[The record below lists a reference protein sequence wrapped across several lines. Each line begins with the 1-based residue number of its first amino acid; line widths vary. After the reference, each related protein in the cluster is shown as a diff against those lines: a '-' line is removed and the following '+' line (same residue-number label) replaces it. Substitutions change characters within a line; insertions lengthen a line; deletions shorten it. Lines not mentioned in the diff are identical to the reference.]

1 MRAMSETG
9 EPNARVLRD
18 PLSPHVRDEVMA
30 EILGDVHTLHK
41 SVSDLAAII
50 QTSDE
55 RLSGRIAELLQA
67 SREFANAREGA
78 IAELSAQASI
88 ATQRR
93 IADSLGATLA
103 KVDLT
108 LASIS
113 GTVRESTTRRL
124 IELFAVALASAAL
137 AGTATLAGVW
147 ALIH

>member
-9 EPNARVLRD
+9 EPNARVRRD

-30 EILGDVHTLHK
+30 EILGDVHMLHK

-55 RLSGRIAELLQA
+55 RLSGRIAELLKA
-67 SREFANAREGA
+67 SREFAHAREGA

-93 IADSLGATLA
+93 IADSLGGTLA

-108 LASIS
+108 LASIG
-113 GTVRESTTRRL
+113 GTLRESNTRRL

-137 AGTATLAGVW
+137 AGAATLAGVW

>member
-9 EPNARVLRD
+9 EPNAGVRRD
-18 PLSPHVRDEVMA
+18 PLSPHLRDEVMA

-55 RLSGRIAELLQA
+55 RLSCRIAELLKA

-93 IADSLGATLA
+93 IADSLGGTLA
-103 KVDLT
+103 RVDLT
-108 LASIS
+108 LASIG
-113 GTVRESTTRRL
+113 GTVRESTNRRL

-137 AGTATLAGVW
+137 AGAATLAGVW